1 MQKINEKGI
10 LKRLRVDGE
19 NNIVLDM
26 SDKHEIDYEAIIQAL
41 SSSHETMT
49 NQQMLLYIKEHISLI
64 VDVLCCDKRS
74 ALG

>member
-41 SSSHETMT
+41 SSLHETMT
-49 NQQMLLYIKEHISLI
+49 NQ
-64 VDVLCCDKRS
+64 
-74 ALG
+74 

>member
-26 SDKHEIDYEAIIQAL
+26 SDKHETNAL
-41 SSSHETMT
+41 HRAAERGFTKRVVELDLA
-49 NQQMLLYIKEHISLI
+49 NKDLI
-64 VDVLCCDKRS
+64 AERDKK
-74 ALG
+74 